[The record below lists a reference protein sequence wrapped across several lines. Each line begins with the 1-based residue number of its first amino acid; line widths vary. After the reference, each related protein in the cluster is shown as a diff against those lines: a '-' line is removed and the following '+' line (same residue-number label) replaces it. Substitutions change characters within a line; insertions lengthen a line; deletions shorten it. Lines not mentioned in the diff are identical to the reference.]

1 MIQTFRPTKDQLK
14 EIVEYANSTVAN
26 YPNRNNRR
34 SVKEVHS
41 DIVIGKLGELAY
53 KSWMGNEV
61 SEVDLI
67 VRKEEDPGWDFTK
80 TDGTRVQVKTIRSG
94 IKWVT
99 LGNFYWEELVVI
111 RYDKGNFELEHIK
124 TKTEVNGIAKRSKF
138 KGYYYEA

>member
-1 MIQTFRPTKDQLK
+1 MKPSFHPTKDQLK